1 MKTFPNAA
9 KGIKNVYKA
18 EILDLYSILAVVL
31 GTIFVVCSIATGSVG
46 GIVILSLF
54 GILIT
59 LGSLVLS
66 IIAFVKMLTG
76 LKAASIDDDTFR
88 KALIC
93 VIVSLGVEI
102 IAAILSSFVK
112 STVGNDIASIISRI
126 ADLGATY
133 FILNGCS
140 TLLQQRGETQ
150 LAASG
155 KNTLNMILVLFGI
168 SILFRII
175 PLFILSLVGDIIFL
189 ILYAIVSIIAYVKYL
204 AFLKHA
210 SENLA

>member
-1 MKTFPNAA
+1 MSSFPNASR
-9 KGIKNVYKA
+9 GIKNVYKA

-31 GTIFVVCSIATGSVG
+31 GTIFIVCSIATGSIG
-46 GIVILSLF
+46 GVIILSIL

-59 LGSLVLS
+59 IGSLVLS

-76 LKAASIDDDTFR
+76 LKAASADDDTFR

-112 STVGNDIASIISRI
+112 SAVGNDIASIISRI
-126 ADLGATY
+126 ADLAATY
-133 FILNGCS
+133 FILTGCS
-140 TLLQQRGETQ
+140 SLLQQRGESQ
-150 LAASG
+150 LATKG
-155 KNTLNMILVLFGI
+155 KNTLNMILMLFGI

-175 PLFILSLVGDIIFL
+175 PIFVLSLVGDIIFL

-210 SENLA
+210 AENLA